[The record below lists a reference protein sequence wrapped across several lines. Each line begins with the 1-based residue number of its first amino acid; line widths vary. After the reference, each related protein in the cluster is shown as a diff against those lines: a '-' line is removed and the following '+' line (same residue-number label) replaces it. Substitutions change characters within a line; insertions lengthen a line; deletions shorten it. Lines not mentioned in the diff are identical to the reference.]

1 MKYDTDKAKQK
12 TGGPVFKQFDS
23 EVKFDE
29 DSRTAT
35 FTITTSSVD
44 RDNDTISSD
53 GWELGNFLRNP
64 VVLFGHDSR
73 SLPVGRATNITPL
86 SNGLVSTVQFP
97 EKGVYDFAD
106 TVLAMVKG
114 GFLKATS
121 VGFRPLEVNINEE
134 RGGLDFIRQELL
146 EWSIVPVPANP
157 EALMSASG
165 SGIDMAKVENWEEKV
180 LKHAG
185 RSVGSGVSP
194 RDISTNRADATD
206 KWESPQLSDFESDEW
221 ETLSASQRQLVSGH
235 YGWAADV
242 PPKSFSDL
250 KLPHHRPSDG
260 AVVFL
265 GVAEAAGKIAQAGIP
280 AADVAAVKAHLRR
293 HYNDFDRP
301 IPSSIASTA
310 PENEKD
316 RISVELSTAH
326 AFKVA
331 EVDDFDHWPLSDDVR
346 ELAAVCSADELD
358 VAAQQVAACRNDAK
372 AEEKL
377 QVWLERKHAPA
388 IDNQEKAMYEIDER
402 IGDVTRTYRAPT
414 AEGLVEILRESS
426 PLHGKSD
433 PDPEP
438 VLDAGDMDDGKK
450 EADPPADPQEKV
462 EGKDGESND
471 DQNKAGE
478 DDLPFEIVDDT
489 DMVEGLGKEDLAETI
504 KAAASEALA
513 ACIQREAKSAVDALA
528 GRVD

>member
-1 MKYDTDKAKQK
+1 MKKKPD
-12 TGGPVFKQFDS
+12 GPVFKQFES
-23 EVKFDE
+23 EIKISE
-29 DSRTAT
+29 ENRQAT
-35 FTITTSSVD
+35 FTITTGAVD
-44 RDNDTISSD
+44 RDNDTISPD
-53 GWELGNFLRNP
+53 GWELKNYLKSP

-73 SLPVGRATNITPL
+73 SLPIGRAIDIRTVGD
-86 SNGLVSTVQFP
+86 SLVSTVEFP
-97 EKGVYDFAD
+97 PEGTYAFAD

-121 VGFRPLEVNINEE
+121 VGFRPLEVTINEE
-134 RGGLDFIRQELL
+134 RGGLDFQRQELL

-157 EALMSASG
+157 EALMSASD
-165 SGIDMAKVENWEEKV
+165 SGIDMTKVEAWAESV

-185 RSVGSGVSP
+185 RSVGSGISP

-206 KWESPQLSDFESDEW
+206 DWEPPQLSDFGLDEW
-221 ETLSASQRQLVSGH
+221 ETLSASKRQAVSGH
-235 YGWAADV
+235 YGWAAEV

-250 KLPHHRPSDG
+250 KLPHHRSSDG

-265 GVAEAAGKIAQAGIP
+265 GVAAAAGKLAQAGIP

-301 IPSSIASTA
+301 IPSSIASTE
-310 PENEKD
+310 PENDKD
-316 RISVELSTAH
+316 RIAVELSTAH

-388 IDNQEKAMYEIDER
+388 VDNQEKAMFEIDER

-426 PLHGKSD
+426 PLHGKGE
-433 PDPEP
+433 PEPEP
-438 VLDAGDMDDGKK
+438 VLNAGDMDDGTKD
-450 EADPPADPQEKV
+450 ADPPTDPQEVKV
-462 EGKDGESND
+462 EDKVGEGDDG
-471 DQNKAGE
+471 QNKAGE
-478 DDLPFEIVDDT
+478 DDLPFEIIDDT
-489 DMVEGLGKEDLAETI
+489 DMVDGLGKDELAETI
-504 KAAASEALA
+504 KAAATEALTV
-513 ACIQREAKSAVDALA
+513 CIQREAKSAVDALA